1 MALSWPDAR
10 HIYLSPHLDDAVLS
24 CGGLIYSQAAAG
36 EPVAVITL
44 FAASPPSDHPLSSFA
59 ARLHARW
66 AESLRSYLVG
76 TADFTDPPAVRRA
89 EDRAAFQA
97 LHPAVQVY
105 HHTLPDCI
113 YRTHPAGGWPLYAS
127 EMALFGEVHS
137 EDPALDELAVVPPLP
152 PDAQLYV
159 PLGVGHHVD
168 HQIVRR
174 SADGWGIPAAQIAY
188 YEEYPYAASADALQA
203 VIAQEPDLRPHL
215 IPLDHAAILA
225 RVRAIARHT
234 SQINTFWHSIP
245 AMEQAI
251 TRYINAV
258 GGERLWVR
266 QPLNW

>member
-1 MALSWPDAR
+1 MTLSWPAAR

-24 CGGLIYSQAAAG
+24 CGGLIYRQAAAG
-36 EPVAVITL
+36 ETVVVITV
-44 FAASPPSDHPLSSFA
+44 FAASPPPDHALSPFA

-66 AESLRSYLVG
+66 AASLQAEGAAL
-76 TADFTDPPAVRRA
+76 TDPPAVRRA
-89 EDRAAFQA
+89 EDLAAFQA
-97 LHPAVQVY
+97 LHPAVQVR

-113 YRTHPAGGWPLYAS
+113 YRTHPAEGWPLYAS
-127 EMALFGEVHS
+127 ETAIFGEVHPN
-137 EDPALDELAVVPPLP
+137 DPALDELALAPPLP
-152 PDAQLYV
+152 PDARLYV

-188 YEEYPYAASADALQA
+188 YEEYPYAASPGAVQA
-203 VIAQEPDLRPHL
+203 VITQDPGLRPL
-215 IPLDHAAILA
+215 VIALDQAAIRA
-225 RVRAIARHT
+225 RLRAIARHT

-245 AMEQAI
+245 AMEQTI

-266 QPLNW
+266 QPING